1 MIIDDFYS
9 GINKSEFYLG
19 MITQVYKD
27 HIVLQAENLSLLSH
41 RELEENSLIPS
52 TINYYVV
59 VESIKGLF
67 FGEIYQSKIASSNN
81 IHFTSKDETWPEI
94 SIDVIGLLA
103 NGEDRF
109 KLPGTLTA
117 GIMDKV
123 YIANNR
129 IIEEYFYAVEVIN
142 DSNKNEETLSSFAV
156 LTNNEQ
162 EVEYRPS
169 TLFDKH
175 LMVVGATNSGKS
187 TSALSILDKLIKQNI
202 KVLIIDPTGEYEA
215 AFKDVKKLEKLKLGE
230 DTIISVDELSLQ
242 NWEVLLETNDG
253 TQPSVLASAIR
264 SLRYQA
270 KEGLEGCYVKE
281 DKEVATVAS
290 DLSNVKDQKSFN
302 LKDLPEQ
309 IIKESVAVQYD
320 YSSRVRK
327 YITDDFR
334 LNTNQFLFEKIEYK
348 FNNTAFLD
356 FFGENSTQGTDTQG
370 TDTQG
375 ADTKGT
381 DTKKS
386 LFKEICDFATN
397 SNTSLYIDCS
407 GIGMSDSI
415 GGTIID
421 LVSNYIVNI
430 EKDDI
435 NPFIFFI
442 DEVHRY
448 TKKGS
453 ESGGEFY
460 NGLTTIARE
469 GRKKGIFLFLTT
481 QNPNDVDKVLLGQ
494 VGTLLIHRLTQYDE
508 ISAIQNYLNKQELA
522 EIKKLNT
529 GEAILT
535 SANLLT
541 DVALRIRKCEGR
553 IQNNETPSLTGKQTI
568 EK

>member
-1 MIIDDFYS
+1 MIILVLIWGIIMIIDDFYS

-129 IIEEYFYAVEVIN
+129 IIEEYFDAVEVIN

-215 AFKDVKKLEKLKLGE
+215 AFKDEEKLEKLKLGE

-270 KEGLEGCYVKE
+270 KKGLEGCYVKE
-281 DKEVATVAS
+281 DKEVTTVAS
-290 DLSNVKDQKSFN
+290 DLSDVEDQKSFN
-302 LKDLPEQ
+302 LKNLPKQ
-309 IIKESVAVQYD
+309 IIKESVAVQND
-320 YSSRVRK
+320 YSQGKKVRK

-356 FFGENSTQGTDTQG
+356 FFGENSTQGTDT
-370 TDTQG
+370 
-375 ADTKGT
+375 KN
-381 DTKKS
+381 S

-448 TKKGS
+448 TKKAS
-453 ESGGEFY
+453 ESGSEFY

-553 IQNNETPSLTGKQTI
+553 IQNNETPSLTGK
-568 EK
+568 

>member
-9 GINKSEFYLG
+9 EINKSEFYLG

-81 IHFTSKDETWPEI
+81 IHFASKDETWPEI

-103 NGEDRF
+103 NGENRF

-129 IIEEYFYAVEVIN
+129 IIEEYFNAVEVIN
-142 DSNKNEETLSSFAV
+142 DTNKNEKTLSSFAV

-187 TSALSILDKLIKQNI
+187 TSALSILDKLIKQQI
-202 KVLIIDPTGEYEA
+202 KVLIIDPTGEYKE
-215 AFKDVKKLEKLKLGE
+215 AFKDVEKLKLGE

-270 KEGLEGCYVKE
+270 KKDLEGCYVKE
-281 DKEVATVAS
+281 DKEVTTVAS
-290 DLSNVKDQKSFN
+290 ELSEVEDQKSFN

-327 YITDDFR
+327 YIADDFR
-334 LNTNQFLFEKIEYK
+334 LNSNQFLFEKIEYK

-356 FFGENSTQGTDTQG
+356 FFGENSTQ
-370 TDTQG
+370 
-375 ADTKGT
+375 GT

-448 TKKGS
+448 TKKAS
-453 ESGGEFY
+453 ESGSEFY

-553 IQNNETPSLTGKQTI
+553 IQNNETPSLTGK
-568 EK
+568 

>member
-81 IHFTSKDETWPEI
+81 IHFASKDETWPEI

-103 NGEDRF
+103 NGENRF

-129 IIEEYFYAVEVIN
+129 IIEEYFNAVEVIN
-142 DSNKNEETLSSFAV
+142 DTNKNEKTLSSFAV
-156 LTNNEQ
+156 LTSNEQ

-175 LMVVGATNSGKS
+175 LMVIGATNSGKS
-187 TSALSILDKLIKQNI
+187 TSALSILDRLIKQKI
-202 KVLIIDPTGEYEA
+202 KVLIIDPTGEYEK
-215 AFKDVKKLEKLKLGE
+215 AFKVDENVIKFKLGKNTKLSVEKL
-230 DTIISVDELSLQ
+230 SMQ
-242 NWEVLLETNDG
+242 NWEALFETNDG
-253 TQPSVLASAIR
+253 TQPAVLASAIK

-270 KEGLEGCYVKE
+270 KNKKEGCYEKV
-281 DKEVATVAS
+281 DKKVQEVEN
-290 DLSNVKDQKSFN
+290 DLSKLDDQKNFN
-302 LKDLPEQ
+302 LALLSEQ
-309 IIKESVAVQYD
+309 VEKESVEIKNK
-320 YSSRVRK
+320 K
-327 YITDDFR
+327 YIPSDFK
-334 LNTNQFLFEKIEYK
+334 LNQNRFLVDKIEYK
-348 FNNTAFLD
+348 CKNTSLLH
-356 FFGENSTQGTDTQG
+356 FFGASPENDLIGKIDSFVKNPD
-370 TDTQG
+370 
-375 ADTKGT
+375 
-381 DTKKS
+381 S
-386 LFKEICDFATN
+386 
-397 SNTSLYIDCS
+397 SLYIDCS
-407 GIGMSDSI
+407 GIGIADSI

-421 LVSNYIVNI
+421 LISNYIVNI

-435 NPFIFFI
+435 EKDDINPFVFFI

-453 ESGGEFY
+453 ESGSEFY

>member
-1 MIIDDFYS
+1 MIISALIWGLVMIIDDFYS

-81 IHFTSKDETWPEI
+81 IHFASKDETWPEI

-103 NGEDRF
+103 NGENRF

-129 IIEEYFYAVEVIN
+129 IIEEYFNAVEVIN
-142 DSNKNEETLSSFAV
+142 DTNKNEKTLSSFAI
-156 LTNNEQ
+156 LTSNEQ

-175 LMVVGATNSGKS
+175 LMVIGATNSGKS
-187 TSALSILDKLIKQNI
+187 TSALSILDRLIKQKI
-202 KVLIIDPTGEYEA
+202 KVLIIDPTGEYEK
-215 AFKDVKKLEKLKLGE
+215 AFKVDENVIKLKLGKN
-230 DTIISVDELSLQ
+230 TKLSVEKLSMQ
-242 NWEVLLETNDG
+242 NWEALFETNDG
-253 TQPSVLASAIR
+253 TQPAVLASAIK

-270 KEGLEGCYVKE
+270 KNKKEGCYEKV
-281 DKEVATVAS
+281 DKKVQEVEN
-290 DLSNVKDQKSFN
+290 DLSELDDQKNF
-302 LKDLPEQ
+302 DLSLLSEQ
-309 IIKESVAVQYD
+309 VEKESVEIKNT
-320 YSSRVRK
+320 K
-327 YITDDFR
+327 YIPSDFK
-334 LNTNQFLFEKIEYK
+334 LNQNRFLVDKIEYK
-348 FNNTAFLD
+348 CKNTSLLH
-356 FFGENSTQGTDTQG
+356 FFGASPENDLIGKIDSFVEDS
-370 TDTQG
+370 D
-375 ADTKGT
+375 
-381 DTKKS
+381 S
-386 LFKEICDFATN
+386 
-397 SNTSLYIDCS
+397 SLYIDCS
-407 GIGMSDSI
+407 GIGIADSM

-421 LVSNYIVNI
+421 LVSNYIVNL
-430 EKDDI
+430 EKKDI
-435 NPFIFFI
+435 KPFVFFI

-448 TKKGS
+448 TTKAS
-453 ESGGEFY
+453 ESGNEFY

-553 IQNNETPSLTGKQTI
+553 IQNNETPSLTGK
-568 EK
+568 

>member
-1 MIIDDFYS
+1 MIISALIWGLVMIIDDFYS
-9 GINKSEFYLG
+9 EINKSEFYLG

-81 IHFTSKDETWPEI
+81 IHFASKDETWPEI

-103 NGEDRF
+103 NGENRF

-129 IIEEYFYAVEVIN
+129 IIEEYFNAVEVIN
-142 DSNKNEETLSSFAV
+142 DTNKNEKTLSSFAV

-187 TSALSILDKLIKQNI
+187 TSALSILDKLIKQQI
-202 KVLIIDPTGEYEA
+202 KVLIIDPTGEYKE
-215 AFKDVKKLEKLKLGE
+215 AFKDVEKLKLGE

-270 KEGLEGCYVKE
+270 KKDLEGCYVKE
-281 DKEVATVAS
+281 DKEVTTVAS
-290 DLSNVKDQKSFN
+290 ELSEVEDQKSFN

-327 YITDDFR
+327 YIADDFR
-334 LNTNQFLFEKIEYK
+334 LNSNQFLFEKIEYK

-356 FFGENSTQGTDTQG
+356 FFGENSTQ
-370 TDTQG
+370 
-375 ADTKGT
+375 GT

-448 TKKGS
+448 TKKAS
-453 ESGGEFY
+453 ESGSEFY

-553 IQNNETPSLTGKQTI
+553 IQNNETPSLTGK
-568 EK
+568 